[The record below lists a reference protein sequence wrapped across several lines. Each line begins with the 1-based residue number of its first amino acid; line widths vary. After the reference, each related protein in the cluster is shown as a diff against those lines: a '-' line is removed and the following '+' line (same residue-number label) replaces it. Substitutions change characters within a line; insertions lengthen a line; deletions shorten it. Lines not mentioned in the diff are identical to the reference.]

1 MEITKGPRAAS
12 PAQSTTNI
20 HAAQTAQPKLKP
32 PRQSR
37 GVRYEI
43 CGAHRVAASTQAT
56 RVQQKI
62 QFAPT
67 PTHASQTRTI
77 RENGGN
83 ANRAGRMA
91 PVIPSE
97 DRLGKRFFFV
107 GM

>member
-43 CGAHRVAASTQAT
+43 CGAHRVAAPTQAT

-77 RENGGN
+77 RENGGT
-83 ANRAGRMA
+83 ANRAARPGSS
-91 PVIPSE
+91 ILTG
-97 DRLGKRFFFV
+97 D
-107 GM
+107 